1 MKKDLDNELL
11 EDLMKRAENDKSGK
25 LMQMIQ
31 ILIEDSAT
39 AAHMDI
45 SLKELAA
52 VCTAGHF
59 LGKNPDYL
67 KENSDIASLITNHK
81 MQKFKNPNM
90 NDKEQEIEEK

>member
-67 KENSDIASLITNHK
+67 KA
-81 MQKFKNPNM
+81 
-90 NDKEQEIEEK
+90 IEYLMGRGMEKDDTEY